1 MTDERYDDRQV
12 WLPALYQEQW
22 EPLVRLV
29 ALLVSPSHP
38 DGSVAETLVRDAML
52 GMYRDDPTFHS
63 WSHVVGSLRARV
75 ATAARVAQRGAGGS
89 DPSSLS
95 HRETGEEAD
104 GPEDASGDPGAGDSV
119 PEEAGG
125 GDADLLTG
133 LTGLPH
139 RLREVIVVK
148 LYAGVSI
155 AETADILE
163 VTRRVAR
170 RRVVRALAEL
180 VRICDI
186 PPDTDVQE
194 PVADRLRAAGER
206 VVSSDRRDE
215 ILRRARE
222 MREPRGSWRNHALV
236 AAIMVAALAAGYG
249 LSTLWGGSG
258 DQTDPTASGVVSASD
273 LGTSS
278 ADTSVTTMQAGVQ
291 VFYLGRD
298 DGLIY
303 RELRTLPTVGDRLG
317 TAVAAVL
324 NVAPLDPEYISSWSG
339 GQVKEARVRGDRITL
354 DLSQS
359 AFAQFRTRGQE
370 EDAIQQLVFAATAA
384 VDNGSQKS
392 VRILVDGSPNLPL
405 IGKPQADFQRARLNA
420 VAPLWIDTPEAGTTV
435 SSGPLIIS
443 GVVKSGVA
451 SPTWQ
456 LSSTA
461 SKTVVARG
469 GVETLPPYGS
479 WMRWHQEIVVP
490 DVPGEYLVR
499 FTVGRTT
506 VQRTI
511 SVS

>member
-1 MTDERYDDRQV
+1 M
-12 WLPALYQEQW
+12 
-22 EPLVRLV
+22 
-29 ALLVSPSHP
+29 
-38 DGSVAETLVRDAML
+38 
-52 GMYRDDPTFHS
+52 
-63 WSHVVGSLRARV
+63 
-75 ATAARVAQRGAGGS
+75 
-89 DPSSLS
+89 
-95 HRETGEEAD
+95 
-104 GPEDASGDPGAGDSV
+104 
-119 PEEAGG
+119 
-125 GDADLLTG
+125 
-133 LTGLPH
+133 
-139 RLREVIVVK
+139 
-148 LYAGVSI
+148 
-155 AETADILE
+155 
-163 VTRRVAR
+163 AR

-194 PVADRLRAAGER
+194 LVADRLRAVGER
-206 VVSSDRRDE
+206 VVPSDRRDE

-339 GQVKEARVRGDRITL
+339 GQVNEARVRGDRITL

-405 IGKPQADFQRARLNA
+405 IGKPQTDFQRARLNA

-456 LSSTA
+456 LYSTA
-461 SKTVVARG
+461 AKTAVAQG
-469 GVETLPPYGS
+469 GVETRPEYGP
-479 WMRWHQEIVVP
+479 WLRWHQQIMVP
-490 DVPGEYLVR
+490 DVPGEYTVR
-499 FTVGRTT
+499 FTVGQKT
-506 VQRTI
+506 VQKTI